1 MSKRRYR
8 KSNFTF
14 DTTAKIYR
22 PRTRF
27 NLSHE
32 LICTM
37 NVGTLYPV
45 DVQEVYPGDE
55 FIDKDYMVSQVLSSY
70 LKPTLGNLMMDFHVF
85 FVPCRLVFDDWEY
98 VFGNASPSQYSTP
111 TYASVP
117 TFDDITGSSSLSYT
131 PQAGTV
137 ADFVYGIPAAASGFS
152 GSSMKMSV
160 LPARAFA
167 LIYEEWYRDE
177 NNVNPV
183 QVQKGD
189 VVASEKFNNDDWSP
203 TNYTGKLPRVRKI
216 HDYFTSCLPAPQKGS
231 SVSAGITTFNDAP
244 VVPVG
249 TILGE
254 DIKSTSSYIADK
266 NTDLT
271 WMYSDIPHPPYKGT
285 PGKWFPITGYPG
297 IATAEQFGATTISG
311 AAVDPAV
318 GSGGGHS
325 IIPRNLW
332 ALNSATNSGGGFTV
346 NDLRLAFQ
354 AQRILERDARTG
366 SRYAEYIR
374 AAFGVAPSDARLQ
387 RPEYIAG
394 WRVPMSVQTVPQTS
408 AGTED
413 SPLGALAAY
422 SHSGGKGRWHKAF
435 DEHGF
440 VFICASIR
448 QLHVYQQGVER
459 YLWRK
464 TREDFYD
471 PEYAHIGEQ
480 PVLKRELYF
489 AGADTD
495 EDVFGYQE
503 AFADLRYRPS
513 RICGQARSGAKLPNN
528 AESDFDIWHYGDN
541 YASAPTL
548 NADFIEEIPDYVD
561 RDLSVPSTSQDQ
573 FLVNFY
579 FKRDGI
585 RPLPSRGTPGLIDHT
600 YGYGR

>member
-1 MSKRRYR
+1 MSRRRYR
-8 KSNFTF
+8 RSNFTF

-45 DVQEVYPGDE
+45 DIQEVYPGDE

-85 FVPCRLVFDDWEY
+85 FVPSRLVYNEWEH
-98 VFGNASPSQYSTP
+98 VFGNAAPSQYSSP

-117 TFDDITGSSSLSYT
+117 TFDDSADVNLFNPSS
-131 PQAGTV
+131 GTV
-137 ADFVYGIPAAASGFS
+137 ADFIYGIPPTSTSGYS
-152 GSSMKMSV
+152 GKSLRMSL

-167 LIYEEWYRDE
+167 LIYDEWYRDE
-177 NNVNPV
+177 NNVNPI
-183 QVQKGD
+183 QINKGD
-189 VVASEKFNNDDWSP
+189 MKPYERLNSAEWSP

-231 SVSAGITTFNDAP
+231 SVNMSLVPALGL
-244 VVPVG
+244 PVG
-249 TILGE
+249 TQSEDNSTYFQEPLNFVGFDQELTRSAVYKLGIGKVV
-254 DIKSTSSYIADK
+254 DAGSSPDGQNYGPLVAGEG
-266 NTDLT
+266 L
-271 WMYSDIPHPPYKGT
+271 
-285 PGKWFPITGYPG
+285 
-297 IATAEQFGATTISG
+297 QFGSYFNVIPSNLVAFNREG
-311 AAVDPAV
+311 E
-318 GSGGGHS
+318 GS
-325 IIPRNLW
+325 
-332 ALNSATNSGGGFTV
+332 FTV

-374 AAFGVAPSDARLQ
+374 SAFGVAPSDARLQ

-435 DEHGF
+435 DEHGY

-489 AGADTD
+489 SATDTD
-495 EDVFGYQE
+495 DDVFGYQE

-528 AESDFDIWHYGDN
+528 ADSDFDIWHYGDS
-541 YASAPTL
+541 YANAPTL

-561 RDLSVPSTSQDQ
+561 RGLSAASTSQDQ

-585 RPLPSRGTPGLIDHT
+585 RPLPARGTPGLIDHT
-600 YGYGR
+600 YGLVR